1 MDPTPI
7 TLPPKP
13 AKAERPAGPAKPL
26 SFNEVVDAAAEQL
39 KTVRARVEQRQEDE
53 EGASWW
59 LTFNRASCLY
69 RVTSDKRLS
78 VLLLEK
84 GQGSFVPNSLP
95 TWRTIDSRPQ
105 EDPSFEASLGLL
117 KEMLTRFVQP

>member
-1 MDPTPI
+1 MDAIPI

-13 AKAERPAGPAKPL
+13 VAPAAPPKPMN
-26 SFNEVVDAAAEQL
+26 FNEFVDAAAVLL
-39 KTVRARVEQRQEDE
+39 KTVRARVEQRQEDD

-69 RVTSDKRLS
+69 RITNDRRLS
-78 VLLLEK
+78 TLLLEK

-105 EDPSFEASLGLL
+105 DDPAFETSLSLI
-117 KEMLTRFVQP
+117 KEMLNRFVQP

>member
-1 MDPTPI
+1 LDPIPI

-13 AKAERPAGPAKPL
+13 AKPERPAAPAKPL
-26 SFNEVVDAAAEQL
+26 TFNEFVDAAAELL
-39 KTVRARVEQRQEDE
+39 KPVRARVEQRQEDD

-59 LTFNRASCLY
+59 VTFNRASCLY
-69 RVTSDKRLS
+69 RLRIDRRVST
-78 VLLLEK
+78 LLLEK

-105 EDPSFEASLGLL
+105 EDPTFETSLLL
-117 KEMLTRFVQP
+117 VKEMLTRFVQP

>member
-1 MDPTPI
+1 MDPIPI

-13 AKAERPAGPAKPL
+13 AKPERPAAPVKPL
-26 SFNEVVDAAAEQL
+26 NFNGFVDAAAELL

-69 RVTSDKRLS
+69 RLTSDPRLS
-78 VLLLEK
+78 TLLLEK

-105 EDPSFEASLGLL
+105 EDPAFETSLQLL

>member
-1 MDPTPI
+1 LDPIPI

-13 AKAERPAGPAKPL
+13 AKPAAPAAPPKPL
-26 SFNEVVDAAAEQL
+26 NFNGFVDAAAELL
-39 KTVRARVEQRQEDE
+39 KTVRARVEQRQEDD

-69 RVTSDKRLS
+69 RITNDQRVATLR
-78 VLLLEK
+78 LEK

-105 EDPSFEASLGLL
+105 EDPSFEASLLL
-117 KEMLTRFVQP
+117 IKEMLTRFVQP

>member
-1 MDPTPI
+1 LDPLPI
-7 TLPPKP
+7 TLPQKPPKP
-13 AKAERPAGPAKPL
+13 ERPATPPKPL
-26 SFNEVVDAAAEQL
+26 NFNEFVDATAELL
-39 KTVRARVEQRQEDE
+39 KAVRARVEQRHEDD

-69 RVTSDKRLS
+69 RITNDRRVST
-78 VLLLEK
+78 LLLEK

-95 TWRTIDSRPQ
+95 TWRVIDSRPQ
-105 EDPSFEASLGLL
+105 EDPAFEASLVLI

>member
-1 MDPTPI
+1 LDAIPI

-13 AKAERPAGPAKPL
+13 AKLERLAPPEPMN
-26 SFNEVVDAAAEQL
+26 FDEFIVAATELL
-39 KTVRARVEQRQEDE
+39 KNVRARVEHRQEDE

-69 RVTSDKRLS
+69 RLTHDRRLS
-78 VLLLEK
+78 TLLLEK
-84 GQGSFVPNSLP
+84 GQGSFVPNAPP
-95 TWRTIDSRPQ
+95 TWRPIDSKPQ
-105 EDPSFEASLGLL
+105 EDPAFETSLSLF

>member
-1 MDPTPI
+1 MDPIPI

-13 AKAERPAGPAKPL
+13 AKPERAPAPPRPL
-26 SFNEVVDAAAEQL
+26 TFHEFVDATAELL
-39 KTVRARVEQRQEDE
+39 KPVRARMEQRQEEE

-69 RVTSDKRLS
+69 RIRMDRRVSTL
-78 VLLLEK
+78 VLEK

-95 TWRTIDSRPQ
+95 TWRTIDSHPQ
-105 EDPSFEASLGLL
+105 EDPAFKTSLLL
-117 KEMLTRFVQP
+117 VQQMLTRFVQP

>member
-1 MDPTPI
+1 MDPIPI
-7 TLPPKP
+7 ALPSKP
-13 AKAERPAGPAKPL
+13 AKAERPPAPPKPL
-26 SFNEVVDAAAEQL
+26 SFNEFVDAAAELL

-69 RVTSDKRLS
+69 RITNDRRGLT
-78 VLLLEK
+78 LLLEK

-105 EDPSFEASLGLL
+105 EDPAFETSLVLI
-117 KEMLTRFVQP
+117 KEMLTRFMQP

>member
-1 MDPTPI
+1 LDPIPI

-13 AKAERPAGPAKPL
+13 QKAERPPAPPKPMN
-26 SFNEVVDAAAEQL
+26 FNEFVDAAGELL
-39 KTVRARVEQRQEDE
+39 KTVRARVEQRKEDD
-53 EGASWW
+53 EGTTWW

-69 RVTSDKRLS
+69 RLTSDRRLS
-78 VLLLEK
+78 TLLLEK

-105 EDPSFEASLGLL
+105 EDPAFETSLSLI
-117 KEMLTRFVQP
+117 KEMLTRFVRP

>member
-1 MDPTPI
+1 LDPIPI

-13 AKAERPAGPAKPL
+13 AKPERTVAPAKPL
-26 SFNEVVDAAAEQL
+26 TFNEFVDAAAELL
-39 KTVRARVEQRQEDE
+39 KPVRARVEQRQEDD

-59 LTFNRASCLY
+59 VTFNRASCLY
-69 RVTSDKRLS
+69 RIRIDRRVST
-78 VLLLEK
+78 LLLEK

-105 EDPSFEASLGLL
+105 EDPAFETSLLL
-117 KEMLTRFVQP
+117 IKEMLTRFVQP